1 MMPLMLSLPYMI
13 TRRKNWNRY
22 LNRISDKIQTGSI
35 ISLVRY
41 RTTDLAK
48 HQFHFQLIQRK
59 EDPYLVV
66 EQYECDTVSETYH
79 DYMTVIT
86 LCKWLLQLGFKL
98 RIDKERSK
106 MINNGENNEYRGKI
120 KGVPSEN

>member
-1 MMPLMLSLPYMI
+1 MLYLVRMI
-13 TRRKNWNRY
+13 TSRQNWNRF
-22 LNRISDKIQTGSI
+22 LNRISDKIQAGFI

-66 EQYECDTVSETYH
+66 EQYERDTVSETYH
-79 DYMTVIT
+79 DYMTVLT

-106 MINNGENNEYRGKI
+106 MINNGENNET
-120 KGVPSEN
+120 ENERN